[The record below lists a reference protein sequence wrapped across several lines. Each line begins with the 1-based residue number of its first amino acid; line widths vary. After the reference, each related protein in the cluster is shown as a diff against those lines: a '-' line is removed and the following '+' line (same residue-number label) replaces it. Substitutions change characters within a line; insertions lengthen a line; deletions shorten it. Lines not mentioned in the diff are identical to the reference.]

1 MIMKEKIKNCKG
13 GLLGILYVV
22 LCVCSLFFFYIVSGN
37 EFYFVGISGFQLSTL
52 NEIGALAVFLQIF
65 QVFFMFGL
73 IALAMIFVAIVLR
86 AFGIIKFEITFKNI
100 KETSVVKFLMLYQL
114 ICAVL
119 VWFFTLLIVVTN
131 NDYSFA
137 FGAGTFILLVI
148 CIASY
153 VLQVV
158 FFGKD
163 IDKVEENPQQYDFE
177 NQDNLLDITEENPQ
191 QDNSMTMES

>member
-1 MIMKEKIKNCKG
+1 MKKSNKKVWFKG
-13 GLLGILYVV
+13 KEVLL
-22 LCVCSLFFFYIVSGN
+22 
-37 EFYFVGISGFQLSTL
+37 
-52 NEIGALAVFLQIF
+52 
-65 QVFFMFGL
+65 FGL

-163 IDKVEENPQQYDFE
+163 IDKALVIVYY
-177 NQDNLLDITEENPQ
+177 NQAV
-191 QDNSMTMES
+191 